1 MRMLILVNSLQILER
16 LVLTLPIQGDQIAPL
31 DAGPHINA
39 SDNDGENR
47 NKQQIESSYEHT
59 RVLVGDNLADSSSHK
74 KEGANESG
82 KSKIDNV
89 GAFKLEFGAFLT

>member
-1 MRMLILVNSLQILER
+1 MLILVNSLQILLR
-16 LVLTLPIQGDQIAPL
+16 LVLALPIQGDQIAPL
-31 DAGPHINA
+31 DAGPHINTG
-39 SDNDGENR
+39 DNDGEYR
-47 NKQQIESSYEHT
+47 DKQQIESSYEHT
-59 RVLVGDNLADSSSHK
+59 RVLIGNNLTHSSSHK